1 MTWVKLDDA
10 ILDHPKVARLSPI
23 GLAQHV
29 AGIVWASRNLTDGII
44 PDRVVNRLLDWD
56 GIAVAAGVPVDEAQE
71 MVTAFRV
78 NGWRSVNIE
87 LLPGGLWHDQ
97 DTAAAC
103 PSDRCH
109 ESPAPKPDELL
120 IHDFLVYQRSREEV
134 LAERAGKHE
143 AKVRGG
149 KLRAATATRVGG
161 RFSRSDQV
169 SPADHQ
175 QTTSPVPVPVP
186 VPVPEPLKSKA
197 RNAAPNGAAVD
208 NRPDQDELYLIDRVW
223 TAWGREIDDRGAVKV
238 AQKLN
243 TKFGRVTVLD
253 SLRALH
259 GFPPDEAIRSPYA
272 YLLTICKQA
281 VSA

>member
-208 NRPDQDELYLIDRVW
+208 NRPDHDQTYLAEKLAESWDQELGLP
-223 TAWGREIDDRGAVKV
+223 AL
-238 AQKLN
+238 QKLN
-243 TKFGRVTVLD
+243 NAYGRHAVSD
-253 SLRALH
+253 ALRSLH
-259 GFPPDEAIRSPYA
+259 GFPPEEAVRSVYA
-272 YLLTICKQA
+272 YVEEICKQA